1 MLNHIYA
8 ARGFD
13 ALPKIVDKAT
23 FDSLKKTEKVYY
35 RGVKDFGDN
44 GTAQELI
51 NNFKTGDYYAG
62 YGIFGNGTYS
72 SDLFNSALDYAS
84 LKSENVISMVF
95 DTSHYIESNEM
106 LRLSNTVYRD
116 LKTQRDIV
124 EKKVTK
130 AIIKDKVPF
139 DKGLEMIQEALKPI
153 SDAMT
158 IYSDQGRLA
167 AALGYD
173 GITRNLDHETYQIIL
188 NRGKV
193 TVLK

>member
-1 MLNHIYA
+1 
-8 ARGFD
+8 
-13 ALPKIVDKAT
+13 
-23 FDSLKKTEKVYY
+23 
-35 RGVKDFGDN
+35 VKDFGDN